1 MPDFATQLCWPWAML
16 TWPLPVRCVP
26 GQSAQMQAH
35 RALAAIARA
44 RGDRTTEQAHSD
56 AVGPLGAAPRVR
68 PCPGLL
74 FSPGNWALG

>member
-1 MPDFATQLCWPWAML
+1 ML

-56 AVGPLGAAPRVR
+56 AVGPLGAATRVR
-68 PCPGLL
+68 P
-74 FSPGNWALG
+74 